1 MLLIIGRYVVRIC
14 SKMDALK
21 QQVMYH
27 TKVCTKL
34 SIYDF
39 IELGMSEKLGKKRGE
54 SMEGWGG
61 VMNR

>member
-1 MLLIIGRYVVRIC
+1 
-14 SKMDALK
+14 MDDLK
-21 QQVMYH
+21 QQVMYYIVH

-39 IELGMSEKLGKKRGE
+39 IKLGMSEKLGKKRGE